1 MENFWIDIY
10 NTNKGYTYIDEQSG
24 RDINFW
30 HSIVKSYDPKNIE
43 EAWVNIDH
51 VSELTAGNLL
61 AIEMRADGKIWGLIE
76 PNEDLEWYINNNLVK
91 YRSIEFVDELKGFG
105 VPYMTGLAFLTS
117 KNRPASK
124 GLSRLKDVLFN
135 GFNRS
140 DNNEYDEGIIY
151 KHNSNK
157 DVKVY
162 RSIDFEP
169 INFDKY
175 IINNNINNQEKGG
188 IDNMSNMI
196 DTNNEEIRKQ
206 INILN
211 EKLAQIEKEKIEQ
224 ESILRKE
231 NEEIKLQLEEKTKQV
246 NNIFSEQK
254 RKEIDELATNLIEA
268 KKILPRSLDA
278 GFKDLCFELALQNK
292 EIEIRKD
299 NNQVKAN
306 VYDLFKTFLDSLPSP
321 TDYISERSNFDL
333 SKMSKIRE
341 DARKRNNK
349 FSLNVEHPDYEYGEM
364 AKTIIEEANKRGEE
378 ISYTKAL
385 EQAIKIINNKSKEV
399 A

>member
-10 NTNKGYTYIDEQSG
+10 NTNKGYTYIDEQEG
-24 RDINFW
+24 RDIDYW
-30 HSIVKSYDPKNIE
+30 RSMVKSYDPKNIE

-51 VSELTAGNLL
+51 ISELTAGNLL

-105 VPYMTGLAFLTS
+105 FPYMTGLAFLTS

-124 GLSRLKDVLFN
+124 GLSRLKDILFN

-140 DNNEYDEGIIY
+140 DNNEYNEGIIY

-157 DVKVY
+157 DIKVY
-162 RSIDFEP
+162 RAIDFEP

-175 IINNNINNQEKGG
+175 IINNNINNHDKGG

-206 INILN
+206 INILT

-224 ESILRKE
+224 ESVLRKE
-231 NEEIKLQLEEKTKQV
+231 NNEIKRQLEEKTKEV

-254 RKEIDELATNLIEA
+254 RKEIEELSINLIDA
-268 KKILPRSLDA
+268 KKILPRSVDA

-299 NNQVKAN
+299 NNQIKTN
-306 VYDLFKTFLDSLPSP
+306 VYDLFKSFLDSLPSP
-321 TDYISERSNFDL
+321 AEHISERSNFDL
-333 SKMSKIRE
+333 SKMGKIKE
-341 DARKRNNK
+341 ETRKRNNNVS
-349 FSLNVEHPDYEYGEM
+349 FSSEHPDFEYDQI

-378 ISYTKAL
+378 ISYNKAL